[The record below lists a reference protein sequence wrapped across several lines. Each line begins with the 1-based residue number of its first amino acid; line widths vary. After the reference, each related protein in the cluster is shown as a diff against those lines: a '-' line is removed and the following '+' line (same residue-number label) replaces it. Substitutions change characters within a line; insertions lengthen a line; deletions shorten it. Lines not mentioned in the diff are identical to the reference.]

1 MKRIILIALLIVVLA
16 TGTASA
22 MALGL
27 SFGVQ
32 PLGGLPGSNVML
44 SARFDGMPFLM
55 GLGFS
60 VGQEQFALG
69 FTGDYIMYRTNLVNF
84 LNLYAG
90 PGFFIGVG
98 GNAFNAGLRIPVAL
112 YVMPIDPLELFVELA
127 PAIGARFGNPITFP
141 AIDIHGAF
149 GFRFHF

>member
-127 PAIGARFGNPITFP
+127 PAIGARFGDPITFP
-141 AIDIHGAF
+141 AFDIQGAF

>member
-1 MKRIILIALLIVVLA
+1 MKRIVLITLLILVLA

-60 VGQEQFALG
+60 VGQDTFALG

-90 PGFFIGVG
+90 PGFFLGLAGDVS
-98 GNAFNAGLRIPVAL
+98 AGLRIPVAL
-112 YVMPIDPLELFVELA
+112 YIMPIDPLELFLEFA
-127 PAIGARFGNPITFP
+127 PAIGATFSDPVTFP
-141 AIDIHGAF
+141 AFGLQGAF